1 MRSAK
6 HYIDVGRGVS
16 RRKLNM
22 VGIGGSREQ
31 REKEW
36 AAFEAEAVPLM
47 PNVFRVA
54 NYLARDRRRFDT
66 GNLEMKTTRVS
77 ASLPIIRKAARK
89 LPRHSKHIYIC
100 PKIEQMR
107 RYVY

>member
-6 HYIDVGRGVS
+6 HYIDVGRRVS

-22 VGIGGSREQ
+22 FGIGGSREH

-47 PNVFRVA
+47 PDVFRVA
-54 NYLARDRRRFDT
+54 NYLARDHETAEDLTQETF
-66 GNLEMKTTRVS
+66 
-77 ASLPIIRKAARK
+77 
-89 LPRHSKHIYIC
+89 
-100 PKIEQMR
+100 IEVLKWFYWAER
-107 RYVY
+107 GYDWYSGH